1 MLEKREADAPPPPQR
16 EERLS
21 NGAKPESVRPS
32 PPEMWSRASHM
43 LLAVAALHSKILSVL
58 GAALGQ
64 GAGLWLGQ
72 GEEGL

>member
-1 MLEKREADAPPPPQR
+1 
-16 EERLS
+16 
-21 NGAKPESVRPS
+21 
-32 PPEMWSRASHM
+32 M

-72 GEEGL
+72 GGGGVMVRAGGGGVVVYESE